1 MHAAGKQYLSYPS
14 LYHPGSFRYTPEYPV
29 RLASKYDLTYFSG
42 ENSSDFEQTL
52 KNTIDE
58 IQKLNKEYTPENDT
72 D

>member
-1 MHAAGKQYLSYPS
+1 MD
-14 LYHPGSFRYTPEYPV
+14 T
-29 RLASKYDLTYFSG
+29 SKYDLTYFSG

-58 IQKLNKEYTPENDT
+58 IQKLNKEYTPENNT

>member
-1 MHAAGKQYLSYPS
+1 MEQKGYNVPLFLNDEDSVD
-14 LYHPGSFRYTPEYPV
+14 T
-29 RLASKYDLTYFSG
+29 SKYDLTYFSG

>member
-1 MHAAGKQYLSYPS
+1 MGAK
-14 LYHPGSFRYTPEYPV
+14 
-29 RLASKYDLTYFSG
+29 RLQCTAVFNDEDSVDTSKYDLIYFSG

-58 IQKLNKEYTPENDT
+58 IQKLNKEYTPENNT